1 MFLYYIV
8 RTLET
13 YIRKYMGT
21 TIKKYPGIK
30 GLSENSTFFDS
41 LSSFAFYKV
50 MGTLFL
56 EYGYSPDL
64 YYLSLFK

>member
-21 TIKKYPGIK
+21 TKKKYPAIK
-30 GLSENSTFFDS
+30 GLSENFTFFDGPFS
-41 LSSFAFYKV
+41 LACFKV
-50 MGTLFL
+50 MGTKFL
-56 EYGYSPDL
+56 EYEYSLDL
-64 YYLSLFK
+64 YYLSLLK

>member
-21 TIKKYPGIK
+21 TNKKYPNIK
-30 GLSENSTFFDS
+30 GLSENFTFFDS
-41 LSSFAFYKV
+41 ITSFAYFKV
-50 MGTLFL
+50 MSTQFL

-64 YYLSLFK
+64 YYLSLLK

>member
-21 TIKKYPGIK
+21 NNKKYPNIK
-30 GLSENSTFFDS
+30 GLSENSAFFDS
-41 LSSFAFYKV
+41 LTSFICFKI
-50 MGTLFL
+50 MSTLYS
-56 EYGYSPDL
+56 EYGYIID
-64 YYLSLFK
+64 

>member
-13 YIRKYMGT
+13 YIRKYVGT
-21 TIKKYPGIK
+21 NNKKYPNIK
-30 GLSENSTFFDS
+30 GLSENFTFFDS
-41 LSSFAFYKV
+41 LTSFIGFKI
-50 MGTLFL
+50 MSTLFL

-64 YYLSLFK
+64 YYLSLLK

>member
-1 MFLYYIV
+1 M
-8 RTLET
+8 RTLKT

-21 TIKKYPGIK
+21 TNKKYRNII
-30 GLSENSTFFDS
+30 GLSENFTFFDNLTS
-41 LSSFAFYKV
+41 YAFFKI

-64 YYLSLFK
+64 YYLSLLK

>member
-21 TIKKYPGIK
+21 NNIKYPNIK
-30 GLSENSTFFDS
+30 GLSENFTFFDR
-41 LSSFAFYKV
+41 LTSFICFKI
-50 MGTLFL
+50 MSTLFL
-56 EYGYSPDL
+56 EYGYITD
-64 YYLSLFK
+64 

>member
-21 TIKKYPGIK
+21 NSKKYPNIK
-30 GLSENSTFFDS
+30 GLSENFAFFDS
-41 LSSFAFYKV
+41 LTLFVYFKI
-50 MGTLFL
+50 MGTLSL
-56 EYGYSPDL
+56 GYEYNRNL
-64 YYLSLFK
+64 YYLPLLK

>member
-21 TIKKYPGIK
+21 TNKKYPNMK
-30 GLSENSTFFDS
+30 GLSENSTFFDCITT
-41 LSSFAFYKV
+41 FAFFKV
-50 MGTLFL
+50 MSTLFL

-64 YYLSLFK
+64 YYLSLLK

>member
-21 TIKKYPGIK
+21 NSKKYPNIK
-30 GLSENSTFFDS
+30 GLSENSIFFDS
-41 LSSFAFYKV
+41 LSLFTFYKV

-56 EYGYSPDL
+56 EYGYIAD
-64 YYLSLFK
+64 

>member
-21 TIKKYPGIK
+21 TNKKYLNIK
-30 GLSENSTFFDS
+30 GLSENYTLLDS
-41 LSSFAFYKV
+41 LSSFACFKV
-50 MGTLFL
+50 MGTIFL
-56 EYGYSPDL
+56 EYGYIPHL
-64 YYLSLFK
+64 NYTSL